1 MWTIGSSSVA
11 PVVHGWGT
19 RPLYSSYFRMCK
31 VLSPVEWSRLGVTI
45 CTWHTTY
52 IHFRMCVQEKLNVR
66 MEVQSKKLE
75 KFLNTFMWFHRE
87 IFISHSPGTSDEFNW
102 RNPIWWPK
110 IVDLENW
117 SSQSPDVKWDEGPP
131 ADLTQCHDVP
141 SCVSHDSLMFKH
153 KIDSP
158 TAITVVHYIQ
168 DHWASG
174 FSPLSSIQNTT

>member
-102 RNPIWWPK
+102 RNPIWWLK